1 MNYKIRELR
10 DATGLTQKAFAT
22 QFDIPLSTL
31 RKWEQGEA
39 SPAPY
44 IVQLIARQLPSAD
57 DSLQRSTGKNGK
69 GYYYDPAKRSVRDA
83 YGNEIKVDEDL
94 SDIKRQNL
102 LIYLD
107 DLFEAFYAARDRFKR
122 DCRYDRKEDILWTR

>member
-57 DSLQRSTGKNGK
+57 DSLQRITGKNGK
-69 GYYYDPAKRSVRDA
+69 GYYYDPSKRSVRDA
-83 YGNEIKVDEDL
+83 FGNEIKVDEDL

-122 DCRYDRKEDILWTR
+122 DCSYDRKEDILWTR